1 LGHVDVE
8 VQARA
13 RLVVE
18 DLVRGLDNDAKGGRA
33 AAAERPEEVRV
44 GLAVG
49 RLQDTVGSDDLELE
63 GRVGEEAVEVGQ
75 RAVAAALD
83 ETARNAD
90 SL

>member
-1 LGHVDVE
+1 

-18 DLVRGLDNDAKGGRA
+18 NLVRGLDDDAKSGRA
-33 AAAERPEEVRV
+33 AATKSPEEVRV
-44 GLAVG
+44 GLGVG

-63 GRVGEEAVEVGQ
+63 RRVGEETVEVGQ